1 MHFRKTAKRHKL
13 NIMGEK
19 LNKKILIV
27 EDEAPLRN
35 AVTDIL
41 SFEGFTV
48 FQAKNGQE
56 GLDLA
61 LKEHPDLI
69 LLDLMMPIMDGL
81 TMLEKLR
88 QDAEFGKTAAVI
100 LLTNINDPEKVAMAT
115 EAGSYDFLVKSDWNI
130 EDVVKKIKG
139 RLGIAM

>member
-1 MHFRKTAKRHKL
+1 
-13 NIMGEK
+13 MGEK
-19 LNKKILIV
+19 INKKILIV
-27 EDEAPLRN
+27 EDEAPLRT
-35 AVTDIL
+35 AVNDIL
-41 SFEGFTV
+41 SFEGFEV

-88 QDAEFGKTAAVI
+88 QDAEFGKHAAVI
-100 LLTNINDPEKVAMAT
+100 LLTNINDPDKVAMAT

-139 RLGIAM
+139 RLGIA

>member
-1 MHFRKTAKRHKL
+1 MT
-13 NIMGEK
+13 GK
-19 LNKKILIV
+19 LNKKILII

-35 AVTDIL
+35 AVSDIL
-41 SFEGFTV
+41 SFEGFEV

-56 GLDLA
+56 GLETA

-88 QDAEFGKTAAVI
+88 QDQAFGKGAAVI

-139 RLGIAM
+139 RLGIA

>member
-1 MHFRKTAKRHKL
+1 MAD
-13 NIMGEK
+13 K
-19 LNKKILIV
+19 LNKKILVV
-27 EDEAPLRN
+27 EDETPLRN

-41 SFEGFTV
+41 TFEGFTV
-48 FQAKNGQE
+48 LQAKNGQE
-56 GLDLA
+56 GLDIA

-88 QDAEFGKTAAVI
+88 QDTVFGKTAAVI

-139 RLGIAM
+139 RLGIS

>member
-1 MHFRKTAKRHKL
+1 MAER
-13 NIMGEK
+13 
-19 LNKKILIV
+19 LNKKVLIV

-35 AVTDIL
+35 AVSDIL
-41 SFEGFTV
+41 SFEGFDV

-61 LKEHPDLI
+61 LQEHPDII

-88 QDAEFGKTAAVI
+88 EDQDYGKTAAVI

-130 EDVVKKIKG
+130 EDVVHKIKG
-139 RLGIAM
+139 RLGISE

>member
-1 MHFRKTAKRHKL
+1 MPGAH
-13 NIMGEK
+13 ID
-19 LNKKILIV
+19 KKILIV

-35 AVTDIL
+35 AISDIL

-56 GLDLA
+56 GLDTA
-61 LKEHPDLI
+61 LVEHPDLI
-69 LLDLMMPIMDGL
+69 LLDLMMPVMDGL

-88 QDAEFGKTAAVI
+88 TEPTYGEQAAVI
-100 LLTNINDPEKVAMAT
+100 LLTNINDPEKVAQAT

-130 EDVVKKIKG
+130 EDVVKKIKS
-139 RLGIAM
+139 RLGILEG

>member
-1 MHFRKTAKRHKL
+1 MAEL
-13 NIMGEK
+13 

-35 AVTDIL
+35 GVSDIL
-41 SFEGFTV
+41 TFEGFTV

-56 GLDLA
+56 GLDIA
-61 LKEHPDLI
+61 LREHPDLT

-88 QDAEFGKTAAVI
+88 QDQTWGTQAAVI
-100 LLTNINDPEKVAMAT
+100 LLTNINDPEKVAQAT

-130 EDVVKKIKG
+130 EDVVRKIKG
-139 RLGIAM
+139 RLGIPS

>member
-1 MHFRKTAKRHKL
+1 MVAP
-13 NIMGEK
+13 

-35 AVTDIL
+35 AIADIL
-41 SFEGFTV
+41 AFEGFTV

-56 GLDLA
+56 GLDIA
-61 LKEHPDLI
+61 LKEHPNLI
-69 LLDLMMPIMDGL
+69 LLDLMMPVMDGL

-88 QDAEFGKTAAVI
+88 SDPDWGATAPVI
-100 LLTNINDPEKVAMAT
+100 LLTNINDPEKVAQAT

-130 EDVVKKIKG
+130 EDVVKKVKN
-139 RLGIAM
+139 RLGIPA

>member
-1 MHFRKTAKRHKL
+1 MPGVH
-13 NIMGEK
+13 ID
-19 LNKKILIV
+19 KKILIV

-35 AVTDIL
+35 AISDIL

-48 FQAKNGQE
+48 LQANNGQE
-56 GLDLA
+56 GLDIALA
-61 LKEHPDLI
+61 QFPDLI
-69 LLDLMMPIMDGL
+69 LLDLMMPVMDGL

-88 QDAEFGKTAAVI
+88 LEPTYGAHAAVI
-100 LLTNINDPEKVAMAT
+100 LLTNINDPEKVAQAT

-139 RLGIAM
+139 RLGVE

>member
-1 MHFRKTAKRHKL
+1 
-13 NIMGEK
+13 MGEK

-139 RLGIAM
+139 RLGIA

>member
-1 MHFRKTAKRHKL
+1 MP
-13 NIMGEK
+13 EP
-19 LNKKILIV
+19 LNKKVLIV

-35 AVTDIL
+35 AVSDIL

-48 FQAKNGQE
+48 FQGKNGQE

-61 LKEHPDLI
+61 IKEHPDLI

-88 QDAEFGKTAAVI
+88 QDQEYGKNAAVI
-100 LLTNINDPEKVAMAT
+100 LLTNINDPEKVAQAT

-130 EDVVKKIKG
+130 EDVVKKIKL
-139 RLGIAM
+139 RLGITE

>member
-1 MHFRKTAKRHKL
+1 MA
-13 NIMGEK
+13 EK
-19 LNKKILIV
+19 IDKKILIV
-27 EDEAPLRN
+27 EDETPLRN
-35 AVTDIL
+35 AVSDIL
-41 SFEGFTV
+41 TFEGFTV

-56 GLDLA
+56 GLDIA
-61 LKEHPDLI
+61 LKEKPDLI

-88 QDAEFGKTAAVI
+88 QDSDYGKTAAVI
-100 LLTNINDPEKVAMAT
+100 LLTNINDPEKVALAT

-139 RLGIAM
+139 RLGI

>member
-1 MHFRKTAKRHKL
+1 MTSKL
-13 NIMGEK
+13 G
-19 LNKKILIV
+19 KKILIV

-35 AVTDIL
+35 AVSDIL
-41 SFEGFTV
+41 SFEGFEV

-56 GLDLA
+56 GLDTA
-61 LKEHPDLI
+61 IKEHPDLI
-69 LLDLMMPIMDGL
+69 LLDLMMPVMDGL

-88 QDAEFGKTAAVI
+88 NDQEYGKNAAVI

-130 EDVVKKIKG
+130 EDVVKKIKM
-139 RLGIAM
+139 RLGIA

>member
-1 MHFRKTAKRHKL
+1 MTEP
-13 NIMGEK
+13 N
-19 LNKKILIV
+19 NKKILIV

-41 SFEGFTV
+41 TFEGFTV
-48 FQAKNGQE
+48 LQAKNGQE

-88 QDAEFGKTAAVI
+88 QDADFGKTAAVI

-130 EDVVKKIKG
+130 EDVVRKIKG
-139 RLGIAM
+139 RLGLT

>member
-1 MHFRKTAKRHKL
+1 MAEL
-13 NIMGEK
+13 

-35 AVTDIL
+35 GVSDIL
-41 SFEGFTV
+41 TFEGFTV

-56 GLDLA
+56 GLDIA
-61 LKEHPDLI
+61 LREHPDLT

-88 QDAEFGKTAAVI
+88 QDQTWGTQAAVI
-100 LLTNINDPEKVAMAT
+100 LLSNINDPEKVAQAT

-130 EDVVKKIKG
+130 EDVVRKIKG
-139 RLGIAM
+139 RLGIPS

>member
-1 MHFRKTAKRHKL
+1 MPTK
-13 NIMGEK
+13 ID
-19 LNKKILIV
+19 KKILIV
-27 EDEAPLRN
+27 EDETPLRN
-35 AVTDIL
+35 AVSDIL
-41 SFEGFTV
+41 TFEGFEV

-56 GLDLA
+56 GLDSA

-69 LLDLMMPIMDGL
+69 LLDLMMPVMDGL

-88 QDAEFGKTAAVI
+88 QDADYGKKAAVI

-139 RLGIAM
+139 RLGIDQV

>member
-1 MHFRKTAKRHKL
+1 MA
-13 NIMGEK
+13 EK

-41 SFEGFTV
+41 TFEGFTV

-69 LLDLMMPIMDGL
+69 LLDLMMPIMDGPAL
-81 TMLEKLR
+81 IQALIKIQPGMPIIGASGLS
-88 QDAEFGKTAAVI
+88 QQMQA
-100 LLTNINDPEKVAMAT
+100 KVA
-115 EAGSYDFLVKSDWNI
+115 GLGVKHFLCKPYTASALLDSLSEVLAH
-130 EDVVKKIKG
+130 G
-139 RLGIAM
+139 G

>member
-1 MHFRKTAKRHKL
+1 MPEL
-13 NIMGEK
+13 

-35 AVTDIL
+35 AVSDIL

-56 GLDLA
+56 GLEVA
-61 LKEHPDLI
+61 LREHPDLT
-69 LLDLMMPIMDGL
+69 LLDLMMPVMDGL

-88 QDAEFGKTAAVI
+88 QDADWGKDAAVI
-100 LLTNINDPEKVAMAT
+100 LLTNINDPEKVAQAT

-130 EDVVKKIKG
+130 EDVVRKIKG
-139 RLGIAM
+139 RLAIP

>member
-1 MHFRKTAKRHKL
+1 MAGS
-13 NIMGEK
+13 I
-19 LNKKILIV
+19 NKKILIV

-35 AVTDIL
+35 AVADIL

-69 LLDLMMPIMDGL
+69 LLDLMMPVMDGL
-81 TMLEKLR
+81 TMLEKMR
-88 QDAEFGKTAAVI
+88 QDVEWGKNAAVI
-100 LLTNINDPEKVAMAT
+100 LLTNLNDPEKIAQAT
-115 EAGSYDFLVKSDWNI
+115 SAGSYDFLVKSDWNI
-130 EDVVKKIKG
+130 EDVVKKIKS
-139 RLGIAM
+139 RLGV

>member
-1 MHFRKTAKRHKL
+1 MAAP
-13 NIMGEK
+13 ID
-19 LNKKILIV
+19 KKILIV

-35 AVTDIL
+35 AVSDIL
-41 SFEGFTV
+41 TFEGFTV

-56 GLDLA
+56 GLDIS

-69 LLDLMMPIMDGL
+69 LLDLMMPVMDGL

-88 QDAEFGKTAAVI
+88 QDQDFGKTAAVI
-100 LLTNINDPEKVAMAT
+100 LLTNINDPEKVAQAT

-139 RLGIAM
+139 RLAIE

>member
-1 MHFRKTAKRHKL
+1 MSTTL
-13 NIMGEK
+13 

-35 AVTDIL
+35 AVSDIL
-41 SFEGFTV
+41 TFEGFTV

-61 LKEHPDLI
+61 LVEHPDLI
-69 LLDLMMPIMDGL
+69 LLDLMMPVMDGL

-88 QDAEFGKTAAVI
+88 HDQEYGKGASVI
-100 LLTNINDPEKVAMAT
+100 LLTNINDPEKVAQAT

-130 EDVVKKIKG
+130 EDVVKKIKTRVG
-139 RLGIAM
+139 LS

>member
-1 MHFRKTAKRHKL
+1 MADK
-13 NIMGEK
+13 NG
-19 LNKKILIV
+19 KKILIV

-35 AVTDIL
+35 AVSDIL
-41 SFEGFTV
+41 SFEGFQV

-56 GLDLA
+56 GLEMS

-88 QDAEFGKTAAVI
+88 QDPAYGKSAAVI

-139 RLGIAM
+139 RLGME

>member
-1 MHFRKTAKRHKL
+1 MSS
-13 NIMGEK
+13 K

-41 SFEGFTV
+41 TFEGFEV

-56 GLDLA
+56 GLDIS

-88 QDAEFGKTAAVI
+88 QDPGFGKDAAVI

-139 RLGIAM
+139 RLGIA